1 MLDIAAVNL
10 AYFLALIMRFYV
22 NNEFRSSVSFYLTYF
37 ARYAP
42 VYTVLCLI
50 VFALCRLYGG
60 MWRYAGINDM
70 NRIILA
76 NLCTMV
82 LHVAVSI
89 LCIRLMPEAARSRM
103 PISYYLIGAV
113 LQFVFIVLIRFSYRM
128 LLVEKTKLSSRR
140 LETIPA
146 IVIGSGDLGRRV
158 VRHLEDNTPFRAVTI
173 VGSEEGRSMD
183 GVPIIPLSALS
194 QQIRDKNIK
203 AVFIADKE
211 LTKEARET
219 IQQAAEGLEMEDFTG
234 YMSNLS
240 GFLPLTGLLEVMEAP
255 FTIEI
260 NGELKQFSSA
270 EECLTSLT
278 DEYDVVSI
286 QAARV
291 VLKKKQLDDSWMKV
305 YQEQTGQEVSYF

>member
-1 MLDIAAVNL
+1 MSTTAARNRFKEFIKSDLWIIMLDIAAVNL

-103 PISYYLIGAV
+103 PISLHSAV
-113 LQFVFIVLIRFSYRM
+113 YS
-128 LLVEKTKLSSRR
+128 
-140 LETIPA
+140 A
-146 IVIGSGDLGRRV
+146 IL
-158 VRHLEDNTPFRAVTI
+158 
-173 VGSEEGRSMD
+173 
-183 GVPIIPLSALS
+183 
-194 QQIRDKNIK
+194 
-203 AVFIADKE
+203 
-211 LTKEARET
+211 
-219 IQQAAEGLEMEDFTG
+219 AA
-234 YMSNLS
+234 
-240 GFLPLTGLLEVMEAP
+240 
-255 FTIEI
+255 
-260 NGELKQFSSA
+260 FSST
-270 EECLTSLT
+270 L
-278 DEYDVVSI
+278 DMR
-286 QAARV
+286 AAIYSR
-291 VLKKKQLDDSWMKV
+291 
-305 YQEQTGQEVSYF
+305 G